1 MQPQILAPQTKT
13 ILIDAIIDLN
23 RDQFRTP
30 QDFVNLARE
39 TESQLIERLVKIAR
53 DQNQTTNKTK

>member
-13 ILIDAIIDLN
+13 ILIDAIIDLT

-30 QDFVNLARE
+30 HDFVQLARE
-39 TESQLIERLVKIAR
+39 TESQLISRLVKIAR
-53 DQNQTTNKTK
+53 DQNQPTNKTT

>member
-23 RDQFRTP
+23 RDKFTTP

-53 DQNQTTNKTK
+53 DQNQTTNKTT

>member
-23 RDQFRTP
+23 RDQFKSP

-53 DQNQTTNKTK
+53 DQNQPTNKTK

>member
-53 DQNQTTNKTK
+53 DQNQATNKTK

>member
-13 ILIDAIIDLN
+13 ILIDAIIDLT

-30 QDFVNLARE
+30 HDFVQLARE
-39 TESQLIERLVKIAR
+39 TETQLIQRLVKIAR
-53 DQNQTTNKTK
+53 DQNQPTNKTT

>member
-23 RDQFRTP
+23 RDQFISP
-30 QDFVNLARE
+30 QDFINLARE
-39 TESQLIERLVKIAR
+39 TENQLIQRLVKIAR
-53 DQNQTTNKTK
+53 DQNQPTNKTT

>member
-13 ILIDAIIDLN
+13 ILIDTIIDLN

-39 TESQLIERLVKIAR
+39 TESQLIQRLVKIAR
-53 DQNQTTNKTK
+53 DQNQPTNKTT

>member
-13 ILIDAIIDLN
+13 ILIDAIIDLT

-30 QDFVNLARE
+30 HDFIKLARE

-53 DQNQTTNKTK
+53 DQNQPTNKTT